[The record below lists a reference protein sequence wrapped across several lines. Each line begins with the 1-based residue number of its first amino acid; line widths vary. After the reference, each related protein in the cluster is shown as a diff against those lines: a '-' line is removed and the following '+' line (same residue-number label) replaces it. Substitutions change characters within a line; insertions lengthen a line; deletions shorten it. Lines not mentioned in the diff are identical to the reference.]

1 MKARTSR
8 RRRQSKIVGSKTKG
22 GTTQVS
28 EPNEV
33 QRGSESVASTA
44 TQLSEPN
51 QAKRG
56 SQQGPGSN
64 GSSGGASVTQVSEGS
79 PVRPGPRKYT
89 RRAEATTC
97 TCGWVGLAGRLQ
109 SVHHQQSAVH
119 VHAEQ
124 IKELLGT
131 ERVTFQEIGRRF
143 GLTRERV
150 RQIAAGLGFPP
161 GRSRPKAYTL
171 RRPSAEAR
179 EARRAEMAA
188 RQMEY
193 KAKWDLV
200 VALKDE
206 CPYEVDLAGEDMR
219 FREVVVGGVLC
230 QLGRATSRGT
240 LGYTH
245 LEGLK
250 GITRAKV
257 ILMKLPEEG
266 WLVIPREKY
275 QRGNFKLGAPNQP
288 HEYDQMINNWKLL
301 EEADKTTGT
310 PT

>member
-1 MKARTSR
+1 
-8 RRRQSKIVGSKTKG
+8 
-22 GTTQVS
+22 VS

-33 QRGSESVASTA
+33 QQGVRQGVQQGSEATAPTVAHV
-44 TQLSEPN
+44 SEPN
-51 QAKRG
+51 EAQSR
-56 SQQGPGSN
+56 SQKGPGSN

-79 PVRPGPRKYT
+79 QVRPAPRKYT
-89 RRAEATTC
+89 RRAESTTC

-200 VALKDE
+200 VALKAE
-206 CPYEVDLAGEDMR
+206 CPYEVDLAGADMR
-219 FREVVVGGVLC
+219 FREVVVRGVLC
-230 QLGRATSRGT
+230 QVGRATSRGT

-250 GITRAKV
+250 GITRAKM
-257 ILMKLPEEG
+257 ILMKLPEAG

-275 QRGNFKLGAPNQP
+275 QRGNFKLGAPNQA
-288 HEYDQMINNWKLL
+288 HEYDQMIDNWKLL
-301 EEADKTTGT
+301 EEVNEATGT
-310 PT
+310 PA

>member
-1 MKARTSR
+1 
-8 RRRQSKIVGSKTKG
+8 
-22 GTTQVS
+22 VS
-28 EPNEV
+28 EPNEIHQGV
-33 QRGSESVASTA
+33 QHGSKSIASTVTQASES
-44 TQLSEPN
+44 N
-51 QAKRG
+51 QVP
-56 SQQGPGSN
+56 QGPGSN
-64 GSSGGASVTQVSEGS
+64 GSQGAAPAIQASEGS

-89 RRAEATTC
+89 RRAEPTTC

-109 SVHHQQSAVH
+109 SIHHQQSAVH

-161 GRSRPKAYTL
+161 GRSRPRAHTL
-171 RRPSAEAR
+171 RRPSAEVR
-179 EARRAEMAA
+179 DARRAEMAA

-200 VALKDE
+200 VALKAE
-206 CPYEVDLAGEDMR
+206 CPYEVDLSGQDMR
-219 FREVVVGGVLC
+219 FREVRVRGILC
-230 QLGRATSRGT
+230 QLGHATARGT

-250 GITRAKV
+250 GMVKAKV
-257 ILMKLPEEG
+257 ILMKLPEAG

-275 QRGNFKLGAPNQP
+275 QRGNFRIGTPGQP
-288 HEYDQMINNWKLL
+288 HGYNQMINNWKVL
-301 EEADKTTGT
+301 EEVR
-310 PT
+310 

>member
-1 MKARTSR
+1 M
-8 RRRQSKIVGSKTKG
+8 
-22 GTTQVS
+22 S
-28 EPNEV
+28 EPNEA
-33 QRGSESVASTA
+33 QNRP
-44 TQLSEPN
+44 QP
-51 QAKRG
+51 
-56 SQQGPGSN
+56 PGSN
-64 GSSGGASVTQVSEGS
+64 GSGGGPSVTQGGEASQL
-79 PVRPGPRKYT
+79 RPGPRKYT
-89 RRAEATTC
+89 RRAESTTC
-97 TCGWVGLAGRLQ
+97 SCGWVGLAGRLK

-161 GRSRPKAYTL
+161 GRSRPKAYTY
-171 RRPSAEAR
+171 RKPSAEAR
-179 EARRAEMAA
+179 ETRRADMTM

-200 VALKDE
+200 VALIAE
-206 CPYEVDLAGEDMR
+206 CPYEVDLAGEDLK
-219 FREVVVGGVLC
+219 FREVLVRGVLC

-250 GITRAKV
+250 GIIRAKV
-257 ILMKLPEEG
+257 VLMKLPEAG
-266 WLVIPREKY
+266 WLVIPRDKY
-275 QRGNFKLGAPNQP
+275 ERGNFKLGAPNQP

-301 EEADKTTGT
+301 EEVDQATGT
-310 PT
+310 PA

>member
-1 MKARTSR
+1 VSEQNEVQQGVQQEAESIASTA
-8 RRRQSKIVGSKTKG
+8 TA
-22 GTTQVS
+22 VS
-28 EPNEV
+28 EPNEA
-33 QRGSESVASTA
+33 QNG
-44 TQLSEPN
+44 P
-51 QAKRG
+51 
-56 SQQGPGSN
+56 QQGPGSN
-64 GSSGGASVTQVSEGS
+64 GPNGGAPVTQVSEGS
-79 PVRPGPRKYT
+79 QVRPGPRKYT
-89 RRAEATTC
+89 RRAESTTC
-97 TCGWVGLAGRLQ
+97 TCGWVGLPGRLQ

-119 VHAEQ
+119 VHSEQ

-200 VALKDE
+200 VALKAE
-206 CPYEVDLAGEDMR
+206 CPYEVDLAGQEMR
-219 FREVVVGGVLC
+219 FREVLVRGIVC

-250 GITRAKV
+250 GLTRAKM
-257 ILMKLPEEG
+257 ILMKLPEAG

-275 QRGNFKLGAPNQP
+275 QRGNFKLGVPGQP

-301 EEADKTTGT
+301 EEVDETTGT
-310 PT
+310 PE